1 MNAKTLLASLAV
13 AVALPAAA
21 LPVSAWAHHG
31 WAGQED
37 AAMTLQG
44 TITSS
49 SYTAPHGKLEIIAAD
64 QTHWTITLA
73 PPTRMSARGLKPEM
87 LKPGEKVTIQGN
99 RNLDHKIM
107 ELKAASITVGGKTT
121 DLMA

>member
-13 AVALPAAA
+13 AIALPAAA
-21 LPVSAWAHHG
+21 LAHHG
-31 WAGQED
+31 WSGQED
-37 AAMTLQG
+37 KPMTLQG
-44 TITSS
+44 TISSS

-73 PPTRMSARGLKPEM
+73 PPTRMSSRGLKPEM
-87 LKPGEKVTIQGN
+87 LKVGEKVTIQGN
-99 RNLDHKIM
+99 RNLDHRIM